1 MIFSK
6 KIFLLLTLYF
16 LFTNLSFSKID
27 LRILMKINNE
37 IITTYDVEKE
47 KNYLLALNPN
57 LKEIDEN
64 QLISI
69 AKKSLTKEI
78 IRKIEILKYKE
89 LKQED
94 SQIDN
99 VLNSLIKNLN
109 FANKTGLENYLQN
122 FDISIDDLK
131 KKIEIENEWKN
142 IIYAKYNNNININ
155 KENLKL
161 KIDNLVKNDYLFE
174 YNLSEIIFT
183 TKSTTNYNEEFKAIK
198 NSIDVNGFEN
208 TANLYSISDSS
219 KVGGKIGWVAKKNL
233 SEPIIKKIKDLKK
246 NEYSKPIKIG
256 NDFLILRINETRKKP
271 FKMDKQA
278 ELEKMI
284 MIETT
289 KQLDKFSKI
298 FYNKIKLNAK
308 ISEF

>member
-1 MIFSK
+1 MILK
-6 KIFLLLTLYF
+6 KIFFFITIYF
-16 LFTNLSFSKID
+16 LSINISFSNISMK
-27 LRILMKINNE
+27 ILMKINNE
-37 IITTYDVEKE
+37 IITTYDIEQE

-57 LKEIDEN
+57 LKQMDEN
-64 QLISI
+64 QLMMI

-78 IRKIEILKYKE
+78 IRKNEISKYIE
-89 LKQED
+89 LKLD
-94 SQIDN
+94 DPQIDS
-99 VLNSLIKNLN
+99 VLNNLIKKLN
-109 FANKTGLENYLQN
+109 FDNINEFENYLQKFN
-122 FDISIDDLK
+122 ISIYDLK

-142 IIYAKYNNNININ
+142 MIYVKYNNSVNID
-155 KENLKL
+155 KDNLML
-161 KIDNLVKNDYLFE
+161 KIDNLIKNTYVVE

-183 TKSTTNYNEEFKAIK
+183 TKNDKTYKDEFEKIKSSIEE
-198 NSIDVNGFEN
+198 NGFEN

-219 KVGGKIGWVAKKNL
+219 NVGGKIGWVAKKNL
-233 SEPIIKKIKDLKK
+233 SDSIINKIKNLKK
-246 NEYSKPIKIG
+246 DEYSEPIKIG

-284 MIETT
+284 IIETT
-289 KQLDKFSKI
+289 KQLDKFSNI

>member
-6 KIFLLLTLYF
+6 KIFLLLTVYF
-16 LFTNLSFSKID
+16 LFTSFSFSNID

-89 LKQED
+89 LKQEN
-94 SQIDN
+94 SQIDS

-109 FANKTGLENYLQN
+109 FTNKTELENYLQN

-142 IIYAKYNNNININ
+142 IVYAKYNNSVNINR
-155 KENLKL
+155 ENLKL
-161 KIDNLVKNDYLFE
+161 KIDNLIKNDYVFE

-183 TKSTTNYNEEFKAIK
+183 TKSNTNYNEEFKTIK

-219 KVGGKIGWVAKKNL
+219 NVGGKIGWVAEKNL
-233 SEPIIKKIKDLKK
+233 SDKIIDKIKKLKK
-246 NEYSKPIKIG
+246 DEYSKPIKIG

-284 MIETT
+284 IVETT
-289 KQLDKFSKI
+289 KQLDKFSNI

>member
-1 MIFSK
+1 
-6 KIFLLLTLYF
+6 
-16 LFTNLSFSKID
+16 
-27 LRILMKINNE
+27 MKINNE
-37 IITTYDVEKE
+37 IITSYDIEQE

-57 LKEIDEN
+57 LKQMNEN
-64 QLISI
+64 QLMMI

-78 IRKIEILKYKE
+78 IRKNEISKYIE
-89 LKQED
+89 LKQD
-94 SQIDN
+94 DPQIDT
-99 VLNSLIKNLN
+99 VLNNLIKKLN
-109 FANKTGLENYLQN
+109 FDNKIEFENYLKN
-122 FDISIDDLK
+122 FDILIDDLR

-142 IIYAKYNNNININ
+142 MIYVKYNNSINID
-155 KENLKL
+155 KDSLML
-161 KIDNLVKNDYLFE
+161 KIDNLIKNNYVQE

-183 TKSTTNYNEEFKAIK
+183 SKNDTTYKDEFEKIK
-198 NSIDVNGFEN
+198 NSIEDNGFEN

-219 KVGGKIGWVAKKNL
+219 NVGGKIGWVAEKNL
-233 SEPIIKKIKDLKK
+233 SDKIIDKIKKLKK
-246 NEYSKPIKIG
+246 DEYSKPIKIG

-284 MIETT
+284 IIETT
-289 KQLDKFSKI
+289 KQLDKFSNI

>member
-1 MIFSK
+1 MILK
-6 KIFLLLTLYF
+6 RIFFLIAFYF
-16 LFTNLSFSKID
+16 LTISLSFSNISLK
-27 LRILMKINNE
+27 ILMKINNE
-37 IITTYDVEKE
+37 IITSYDIEQE

-57 LKEIDEN
+57 LKQMNEN
-64 QLISI
+64 QLMMI

-78 IRKIEILKYKE
+78 IRKNEISKYIE
-89 LKQED
+89 LKQD
-94 SQIDN
+94 DPQIDT
-99 VLNSLIKNLN
+99 VLNNLIKKLN
-109 FANKTGLENYLQN
+109 FDNKIEFENYLKN
-122 FDISIDDLK
+122 FDILIDDLR

-142 IIYAKYNNNININ
+142 MIYVKYNNSINIDKN
-155 KENLKL
+155 SLML
-161 KIDNLVKNDYLFE
+161 KIDNFIKNNYVQE

-183 TKSTTNYNEEFKAIK
+183 SKNDTTYKDEFEKIK
-198 NSIDVNGFEN
+198 NSIEDNGFEN

-219 KVGGKIGWVAKKNL
+219 NVGGKIGWVAEKNL
-233 SEPIIKKIKDLKK
+233 SDKIIDKIKKLKK
-246 NEYSKPIKIG
+246 DEYSKPIKIG
-256 NDFLILRINETRKKP
+256 NDFLILRINEKRKKP

-289 KQLDKFSKI
+289 KQLDKFSNI